1 MFQKMISW
9 KADKKVWNYCYSES
23 YENEIEGLT
32 WIAICK
38 NSHAFYG
45 ISDVWT
51 WLFMVLVMF
60 ELDCLWY

>member
-9 KADKKVWNYCYSES
+9 KADKKVWYYCYSES
-23 YENEIEGLT
+23 YENVIEGLT
-32 WIAICK
+32 WIAFSK

-51 WLFMVLVMF
+51 WLFMVLVVF
-60 ELDCLWY
+60 ELWP